1 MQYQIMKGMSREME
15 QMTEKMSRGALTPE
29 QGLVLRLP
37 AQPLVG
43 KLAFTGRAL
52 RHNLGAEDG

>member
-1 MQYQIMKGMSREME
+1 MKGMSREME
-15 QMTEKMSRGALTPE
+15 QMTEQMSRGALTPE